1 MFLNLY
7 PKGLREPASGYYTAD
22 YCWPSRG
29 DQKLLVFD
37 TLMISSGV
45 FWALTYILMIRRGF
59 LDKTYGMPLVPLCAN
74 ISWEFIFSFIY
85 PHGPIQ
91 RPVNIVWF
99 SLDLIV
105 LLQLLK
111 YGPRE
116 FIDLSK
122 RAFYAMFGLA
132 LVTSF
137 CAVLFVSYEFDDWDG
152 VYSAFGQNLLM
163 SVLFI
168 AMLYA
173 RRSLRGQ
180 SVFIALSKML
190 GTGLASLA
198 FYLYSPLS
206 EGSVLLPLLYV
217 AILTFDLIYVV
228 AMICAKGVV
237 YDCSP
242 DSP

>member
-1 MFLNLY
+1 
-7 PKGLREPASGYYTAD
+7 
-22 YCWPSRG
+22 
-29 DQKLLVFD
+29 VFD
-37 TLMISSGV
+37 ALMISSGA
-45 FWALTYILMIRRGF
+45 FWSLTYILIIRRGF
-59 LDKTYGMPLVPLCAN
+59 LDQTYGMPLVALCAN
-74 ISWEFIFSFIY
+74 ISWEFIFSFVH

-91 RPVNIVWF
+91 LPVNIVWF
-99 SLDLIV
+99 FLDLIV
-105 LLQLLK
+105 LFQLLK

-132 LVTSF
+132 LVTSL
-137 CAVLFVSYEFDDWDG
+137 CAVLSVTYEFDDWDG

-206 EGSVLLPLLYV
+206 EGSVLLSFLYV

-228 AMICAKGVV
+228 AVIRAKGAG
-237 YDCSP
+237 YRCPP
-242 DSP
+242 DSPYGSVSTPRVPAGRERGDEGHRAGADDI